1 MAVPG
6 DTGEV
11 GRKLAPLALITSLAL
26 LGACGAASAAAA
38 SLVAPAS
45 VCPQSSL
52 DAPAAAQEQT
62 MLCLTNFARAQAGAT
77 QLEET
82 PELEQSA
89 EDKAGDI
96 LRCDSFSHYACGRE
110 FTYWMKATGYLSAE
124 CWRAGENLAWGAGEY
139 GTVASIFRAWL
150 RSPAHRANLLGEYT
164 QIGIN
169 LSVGRLEGTRG
180 VHIWT
185 QHFGLHC

>member
-1 MAVPG
+1 MAPPG
-6 DTGEV
+6 DTGRV
-11 GRKLAPLALITSLAL
+11 VRKLALLTAVASVAL
-26 LGACGAASAAAA
+26 LGSVAAASAAGPN
-38 SLVAPAS
+38 LVAPAS
-45 VCPQSSL
+45 TCPQSKL
-52 DAPAAAQEQT
+52 DAPAEAQEQA
-62 MLCLTNFARAQAGAT
+62 MLCLTNYARAQIGAT

-89 EDKAGDI
+89 ADKAGDI
-96 LRCDSFSHYACGRE
+96 LSCDSFSHYACGRE

-169 LSVGRLEGTRG
+169 LKVGELEGTRG
-180 VHIWT
+180 VHVWT